1 MLNQKTNQQMKQL
14 FLIAALFGTL
24 SISAQVKPDAK
35 AQGFKSDAMKAAEK
49 QHDTLSVPSGTK
61 VVKIG
66 DQVFELKPVIP
77 GVFAL
82 DFDGQTYN
90 ILSRL
95 LNCSGTQAELA
106 NIRSFLEAQLKA
118 QGLLKQ

>member
-14 FLIAALFGTL
+14 FFIAALFGTL
-24 SISAQVKPDAK
+24 STYAQVKSDAK
-35 AQGFKSDAMKAAEK
+35 AQVPSDATKAQK
-49 QHDTLSVPSGTK
+49 QHDTLSVPSGTT

-66 DQVFELKPVIP
+66 NQAYNLKPVIP